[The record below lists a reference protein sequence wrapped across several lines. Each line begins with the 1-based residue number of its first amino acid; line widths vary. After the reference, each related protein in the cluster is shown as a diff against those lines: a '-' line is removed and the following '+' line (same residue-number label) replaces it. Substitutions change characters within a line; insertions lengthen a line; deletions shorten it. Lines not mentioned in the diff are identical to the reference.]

1 MVEDTSGVQAAI
13 RITKDLAK
21 PSYHHI
27 TADDAEAHLV
37 FHGPGDDPKI
47 LDVAPYLEAE
57 RQRREKPP
65 ERAFGTAKAD
75 TLDSF
80 IDLVKR
86 HRIEGETV
94 VFATQATS
102 PAGAPLAAPSLRAV
116 LNYHTI
122 AEKPPT
128 GAGPYQAHTRREQA
142 GHCDHCIGYAF
153 EFAPFFR
160 QWLAALRVIPQR
172 EFSEFLQ
179 KHVYELMDPEDATEE
194 NADGSL
200 KTPDPD
206 SVTYMVMMKSVSRDK
221 RATVRPSQVF
231 AAPGDLMKLASALQ
245 ATCRQTWAEVASDEW
260 GNLSLTITD
269 EKQAIVPDQKL
280 GAVPK
285 LFLVSLEVF
294 PGAGFQTLPARLKVE
309 VKDGKLFLGAELIGV
324 ERLLGSAFLAALER
338 VAKETDCPVYRGS
351 MEE

>member
-1 MVEDTSGVQAAI
+1 MRDVSDQDGVQAAI
-13 RITKDLAK
+13 HITKDLAK
-21 PSYHHI
+21 PTYLKIS
-27 TADDAEAHLV
+27 TDDAEAHLV
-37 FHGPGDDPKI
+37 FHGPGDNPKI
-47 LDVAPYLEAE
+47 LDVSDYLDVDRE
-57 RQRREKPP
+57 RREKPP

-86 HRIEGETV
+86 HRVGGETV
-94 VFATQATS
+94 IFATQAMS
-102 PAGAPLAAPSLRAV
+102 AERPLAAPSLRAV
-116 LNYHTI
+116 LNYH
-122 AEKPPT
+122 APRSK
-128 GAGPYQAHTRREQA
+128 REEPDTV
-142 GHCDHCIGYAF
+142 GHCDHFVDYKF
-153 EFAPFFR
+153 EFAPFFQ
-160 QWLAALRVIPQR
+160 QWKNALRVIPQR

-194 NADGSL
+194 GADGSL

-206 SVTYMVMMKSVSRDK
+206 SVTYMVMMKSVNRYARS
-221 RATVRPSQVF
+221 TVRPRQVF

-280 GAVPK
+280 GEVPK

-309 VKDGKLFLGAELIGV
+309 VKDGKLYLGAELIGV
-324 ERLLGSAFLAALER
+324 ERLLGSAFLAALKR
-338 VAKETDCPVYRGS
+338 VGEETDCPVYRGS

>member
-1 MVEDTSGVQAAI
+1 MNELNGVQAAI
-13 RITKDLAK
+13 RVTKDLAK
-21 PSYHHI
+21 PTYHHI

-47 LDVAPYLEAE
+47 LDVAPYLETD

-65 ERAFGTAKAD
+65 ERAVGTAKAD

-94 VFATQATS
+94 VFATQATT
-102 PAGAPLAAPSLRAV
+102 AGGAPLAAPSLRAV
-116 LNYHTI
+116 LNYHVR
-122 AEKPPT
+122 AEVRT
-128 GAGPYQAHTRREQA
+128 EA
-142 GHCDHCIGYAF
+142 GHGDHCVEYKF

-172 EFSEFLQ
+172 DFSEFLQ

-194 NADGSL
+194 GADGSL
-200 KTPDPD
+200 KTPSPD

-221 RATVRPSQVF
+221 RATVRPRDVF
-231 AAPGDLMKLASALQ
+231 ATPGDLMALASNLQ
-245 ATCRQTWAEVASDEW
+245 ASCRQTWAEVETDQW
-260 GNLSLTITD
+260 GNVKLTITD

-309 VKDGKLFLGAELIGV
+309 VKDGQLYLGAELIGV

-338 VAKETDCPVYRGS
+338 VGKETDCPVYRGS

>member
-1 MVEDTSGVQAAI
+1 MIEEKSGVQAAI
-13 RITKDLAK
+13 HVTKDLAK
-21 PSYHHI
+21 PTYLKI
-27 TADDAEAHLV
+27 ETDDAEAHLV
-37 FHGPGDDPKI
+37 FHGAGDDPKI
-47 LDVAPYLEAE
+47 LDVSDYLNVDRE
-57 RQRREKPP
+57 RREKPP

-80 IDLVKR
+80 IDMVKR
-86 HRIEGETV
+86 HRVEGETV
-94 VFATQATS
+94 IFATQVLSA
-102 PAGAPLAAPSLRAV
+102 AGAPLAAPSLRAV
-116 LNYHTI
+116 LNYHVR
-122 AEKPPT
+122 AEVRT
-128 GAGPYQAHTRREQA
+128 QA
-142 GHCDHCIGYAF
+142 GHGDHCVEYKF

-160 QWLAALRVIPQR
+160 QWLAAVRVIPQR
-172 EFSEFLQ
+172 DFSEFLQ

-194 NADGSL
+194 NEDGSL

-206 SVTYMVMMKSVSRDK
+206 SVTYMVMMKSVNRYARS
-221 RATVRPSQVF
+221 TVRPRQVF

-309 VKDGKLFLGAELIGV
+309 VKDGKLYLGAELIGV

-338 VAKETDCPVYRGS
+338 VGKETDCPVYRGS

>member
-1 MVEDTSGVQAAI
+1 MNELNGVQAAI
-13 RITKDLAK
+13 HVTKDLAK
-21 PSYHHI
+21 PTYHHI
-27 TADDAEAHLV
+27 TTDGAEAHLV

-47 LDVAPYLEAE
+47 LDVAPYLETE
-57 RQRREKPP
+57 RQRRAKPP

-86 HRIEGETV
+86 HRVVGETV
-94 VFATQATS
+94 IFATQATS
-102 PAGAPLAAPSLRAV
+102 ATGAPLAAPSLRAV
-116 LNYHTI
+116 LNYHET
-122 AEKPPT
+122 AVNA
-128 GAGPYQAHTRREQA
+128 AGILREQA
-142 GHCDHCIGYAF
+142 GHCDHCVEYKF

-160 QWLAALRVIPQR
+160 QWLAAVRVIPQR
-172 EFSEFLQ
+172 EFSDFLQ

-194 NADGSL
+194 NDDGSL
-200 KTPDPD
+200 KTPDAE
-206 SVTYMVMMKSVSRDK
+206 SVTYMVMMKSVNRYARS
-221 RATVRPSQVF
+221 TVRPRQVF

-294 PGAGFQTLPARLKVE
+294 PGAGFATVPARLKVE
-309 VKDGKLFLGAELIGV
+309 VKDGKLYLGAELIGV
-324 ERLLGSAFLAALER
+324 ERLLGAAFVAALER
-338 VAKETDCPVYRGS
+338 VGKETDCPVYRGS

>member
-1 MVEDTSGVQAAI
+1 MTMNHDASGVQAAI
-13 RITKDLAK
+13 HVTKDLAK
-21 PSYHHI
+21 PTYLKIS
-27 TADDAEAHLV
+27 TDDAEAHLV

-47 LDVAPYLEAE
+47 LDVSDYLDVDRE
-57 RQRREKPP
+57 RREKPP

-86 HRIEGETV
+86 HRVGGETV
-94 VFATQATS
+94 VFAAQPMS
-102 PAGAPLAAPSLRAV
+102 SAGAPLAAPSLRAV
-116 LNYHTI
+116 LNYHVR
-122 AEKPPT
+122 AEVR
-128 GAGPYQAHTRREQA
+128 QQA
-142 GHCDHCIGYAF
+142 GHGDHCVEYKF

-194 NADGSL
+194 SADGSL

-221 RATVRPSQVF
+221 RATVRPRQVF

-324 ERLLGSAFLAALER
+324 ERLLESAFLAALER
-338 VAKETDCPVYRGS
+338 VGKETDCPVYRGS

>member
-1 MVEDTSGVQAAI
+1 MIEEKSGVQAAI
-13 RITKDLAK
+13 HVTKDLAK
-21 PSYHHI
+21 PTYLKIS
-27 TADDAEAHLV
+27 TDDAEAHLV

-47 LDVAPYLEAE
+47 LDVSDYLNVDRE
-57 RQRREKPP
+57 RREKPP

-80 IDLVKR
+80 IDMVKR
-86 HRIEGETV
+86 HRVEGETV
-94 VFATQATS
+94 IFATQVMSA
-102 PAGAPLAAPSLRAV
+102 AGAPPSAPSLRAV
-116 LNYHTI
+116 LNYHVR
-122 AEKPPT
+122 AEVRT
-128 GAGPYQAHTRREQA
+128 QA
-142 GHCDHCIGYAF
+142 GHGDHCVEYKF

-160 QWLAALRVIPQR
+160 QWLAAVRVIPQR
-172 EFSEFLQ
+172 DFSEFLQ

-194 NADGSL
+194 NEDGSL

-206 SVTYMVMMKSVSRDK
+206 SVTYMVMMKSVNRYARS
-221 RATVRPSQVF
+221 TVRPRQVF

-309 VKDGKLFLGAELIGV
+309 VKDGKLYLGAELIGV

-338 VAKETDCPVYRGS
+338 VGKETDCPVYRGS